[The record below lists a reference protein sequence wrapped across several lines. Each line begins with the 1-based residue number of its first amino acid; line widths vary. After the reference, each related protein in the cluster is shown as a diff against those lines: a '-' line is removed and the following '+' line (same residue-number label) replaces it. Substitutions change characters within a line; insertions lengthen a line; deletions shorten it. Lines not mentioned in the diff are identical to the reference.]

1 VCKVVFISL
10 AKLIITGGKISPGPD
25 HVNVRFAEHPGLRSP
40 ETQEKSMSDG
50 SPFELRSIGQVA
62 INVHD
67 LERAI
72 EFYRDVLGLEFLFS
86 APPQMAF
93 FNCGGVRLLLGV
105 PEEKEFD
112 HPASILY
119 YRVDD
124 IDDAHQKLLAR
135 GASFEREPLAV
146 HRTEESEL
154 WLAFLRDSEGNPL
167 ALMSEVP
174 VA

>member
-1 VCKVVFISL
+1 MT
-10 AKLIITGGKISPGPD
+10 AGPS
-25 HVNVRFAEHPGLRSP
+25 FQLRA
-40 ETQEKSMSDG
+40 
-50 SPFELRSIGQVA
+50 IGQVA
-62 INVHD
+62 INVQD

-105 PEEKEFD
+105 PEEKGSD

-119 YRVDD
+119 YRVDA
-124 IDDAHQKLLAR
+124 IDVAYEGLLAR
-135 GASFEREPLAV
+135 GASFEREPFAV

-154 WLAFLRDSEGNPL
+154 WLAFLRDSEGNLL

-174 VA
+174 LV

>member
-1 VCKVVFISL
+1 MSEGSSFQ
-10 AKLIITGGKISPGPD
+10 
-25 HVNVRFAEHPGLRSP
+25 LR
-40 ETQEKSMSDG
+40 E
-50 SPFELRSIGQVA
+50 IGQVSITA
-62 INVHD
+62 HD

-72 EFYRDVLGLEFLFS
+72 AFYRDVLGLPYLFS

-93 FNCGGVRLLLGV
+93 FDCGGVRLLLGV
-105 PEEKEFD
+105 PAENETG

-124 IDDAHQKLLAR
+124 IDAAYQGLLAR
-135 GASFEREPLAV
+135 GASFEREPAAV

-154 WLAFLRDSEGNPL
+154 WLSFLRDSEGNLL

-174 VA
+174 IERAG

>member
-1 VCKVVFISL
+1 MSEGSSFQ
-10 AKLIITGGKISPGPD
+10 
-25 HVNVRFAEHPGLRSP
+25 LR
-40 ETQEKSMSDG
+40 E
-50 SPFELRSIGQVA
+50 IGQVS
-62 INVHD
+62 ITVHD

-72 EFYRDVLGLEFLFS
+72 AFYRDVLGLPYLFS

-93 FNCGGVRLLLGV
+93 FDCGGVRLLLGV
-105 PEEKEFD
+105 PAEKETG

-124 IDDAHQKLLAR
+124 IDAAYQGLLAR
-135 GASFEREPLAV
+135 GASFEREPAAV

-154 WLAFLRDSEGNPL
+154 WLSFLRDSEGNLL

-174 VA
+174 IERAG

>member
-1 VCKVVFISL
+1 M
-10 AKLIITGGKISPGPD
+10 
-25 HVNVRFAEHPGLRSP
+25 N
-40 ETQEKSMSDG
+40 DG
-50 SPFELRSIGQVA
+50 SPFELSEIGQVA
-62 INVHD
+62 INVRD

-93 FNCGGVRLLLGV
+93 FDCGGVRLLLGV
-105 PEEKEFD
+105 PEDEGSA

-124 IDDAHQKLLAR
+124 IQAAYRGLMSR

-154 WLAFLRDSEGNPL
+154 WLAFLHDSEDNLL

-174 VA
+174 AA

>member
-1 VCKVVFISL
+1 MEARYLSGWTTSTCASQSTR
-10 AKLIITGGKISPGPD
+10 ASEGP
-25 HVNVRFAEHPGLRSP
+25 EK
-40 ETQEKSMSDG
+40 QEKAMSDG
-50 SPFELRSIGQVA
+50 SSFKLRAIGQVA

-72 EFYRDVLGLEFLFS
+72 EFYRDVLGLDFLFS

-93 FNCGGVRLLLGV
+93 FDCGGVRLLLGV
-105 PEEKEFD
+105 PEEKGSD

-124 IDDAHQKLLAR
+124 IDVAHQGLLAR

-154 WLAFLRDSEGNPL
+154 WLAFLRDSEGNLL

-174 VA
+174 AA